1 MSDNTRR
8 SRAARTGA
16 LAQILAE
23 EQIEKSD
30 REPSSSLGQVPV
42 SGTAPSPG
50 RYYPTKGRAKVPPQV
65 CRLWRY
71 ADRPEAEAVHATEMA
86 ESFTE
91 DGQIAAVIVRCI
103 HDPEQPDIRYEII
116 CGHVRWRAALAATMD
131 LEIDIRELDDR
142 NAFRLMVK
150 ENELRRGLS
159 NYATALRLR
168 RVITE
173 ELYRDRTTLAQDTGL
188 SPAQLSYYLGFAE
201 LPQEVVSGF
210 KDITTISVRL
220 GYALH
225 RAIEQGF
232 LDHVL
237 AHLSE
242 IEAGLISRDQIPAIW
257 TQAEEEAAG
266 PRLLTNRSASQ
277 AVRYTSA
284 DGTPLFS
291 LRNSGES
298 GPVLRFS
305 KAIAQVLD
313 ESLWEE
319 IQQRVEERLQHVQ
332 DFSTEKS

>member
-23 EQIEKSD
+23 EQLEKD
-30 REPSSSLGQVPV
+30 NRKPSSPLEQVAI
-42 SGTAPSPG
+42 SEITPSPG

-86 ESFTE
+86 ESFTA
-91 DGQIAAVIVRCI
+91 DGQIAAAVVRCI

-116 CGHVRWRAALAATMD
+116 CGHVRWRAALAANMD

-142 NAFRLMVK
+142 AAFRLMVK

-159 NYATALRLR
+159 DYATALRLR
-168 RVITE
+168 RVINDG
-173 ELYRDRTTLAQDTGL
+173 LYRDRTTLAQDTGL
-188 SPAQLSYYLGFAE
+188 SAAQLSYYLGFAE
-201 LPQEVVSGF
+201 LPQKVVSRF
-210 KDITTISVRL
+210 KNITTISVRL

-232 LDHVL
+232 LNHIL
-237 AHLSE
+237 AHISE
-242 IEAGLISRDQIPAIW
+242 IESGLISRDQIPVIW
-257 TQAEEEAAG
+257 AQTEEVAAS
-266 PRLLTNRSASQ
+266 RFLANRSVSQ
-277 AVRYTSA
+277 AVRYSSA

-291 LRNSGES
+291 LRSSGES

-305 KAIAQVLD
+305 KAIAQILD
-313 ESLWEE
+313 ESLWKE
-319 IQQRVEERLQHVQ
+319 IQECVEKRLQGTSN
-332 DFSTEKS
+332 FSTEKS